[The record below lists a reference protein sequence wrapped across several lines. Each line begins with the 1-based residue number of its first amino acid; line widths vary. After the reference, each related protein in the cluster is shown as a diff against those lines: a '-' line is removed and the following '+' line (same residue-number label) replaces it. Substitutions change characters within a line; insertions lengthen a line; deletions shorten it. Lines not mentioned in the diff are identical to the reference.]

1 MKIWNHDIYNTA
13 RTLMIVADNEPVIVG
28 APPLSQQEQLHV
40 SKLVSQVLA
49 LLAALP
55 ARMQLSH
62 FSYATQA
69 LKMPAA
75 LANIILCQERNLMS
89 TVFAR
94 ADLVREQGQWK
105 LLEMNVGSSV
115 GGMFYS
121 SLPRLSGLA
130 QSYDALKIWGELI
143 TRNYCQGIQHIAIV
157 EDKSLVGE
165 LRPQFAVLANELQQ
179 QSNLNCSVVSADE
192 LWLEENQLFCPNGK
206 IDCIYRFFSE
216 HDVINDP
223 ESYTAVM
230 TAIKHEWVSLPMGFS
245 TNLLSNKGTLA
256 LLYQLLETSL
266 LTRAEKCLVKSIVPE
281 TLFVSPDTLQQLIAE
296 PDKWILKPTDS
307 ACGNGVMYGGE
318 MESKIWRA
326 QLEQICRSPETPY
339 IAQRFCEPESYPVIF
354 SNGEGSNFTENAS
367 VVWGVYIYGE
377 SYLGTLVR
385 AKSSQCTV
393 VINHAAGASVGPLN
407 NGSDEYLLDRLSTEE
422 SA

>member
-1 MKIWNHDIYNTA
+1 MKIWSNDIYNIA
-13 RTLMIVADNEPVIVG
+13 RSLMIVADNESVIVG
-28 APPLSQQEQLHV
+28 APPLSLQEQLHA
-40 SKLVSQVLA
+40 SKLVSQ
-49 LLAALP
+49 LLTLLVALP
-55 ARMQLSH
+55 DRMQLSN
-62 FSYATQA
+62 FSYATQM
-69 LKMPAA
+69 LKIPAA
-75 LANIILCQERNLMS
+75 LANIILCQEQHLTS
-89 TVFAR
+89 KVFAR
-94 ADLVREQGQWK
+94 ADLVRERGQWK

-121 SLPRLSGLA
+121 SLPRLSNLA
-130 QSYDALKIWGELI
+130 QSYDTLKLWGELI
-143 TRNYCQGIQHIAIV
+143 THNYCQNIQHIAIV
-157 EDKSLVGE
+157 EDKTLLGE
-165 LRPQFAVLANELQQ
+165 LRPQLEVLANELQQ

-206 IDCIYRFFSE
+206 IDCIYRFFNE
-216 HDVINDP
+216 RDVINDP
-223 ESYTAVM
+223 ESYSAVM

-245 TNLLSNKGTLA
+245 MNLLSNKGTLA

-266 LTRAEKCLVKSIVPE
+266 LTSDEKCLVKSIVPE

-307 ACGNGVMYGGE
+307 ACGNGIMYGGE
-318 MESKIWRA
+318 MQSKIWRT

-339 IAQRFCEPESYPVIF
+339 IAQRFCEPEYYPVSF
-354 SNGEGSNFTENAS
+354 SNGGSSNFTENAS
-367 VVWGVYIYGE
+367 VVWGIYIYGE

-385 AKSSQCTV
+385 AKSSQHTV

-407 NGSDEYLLDRLSTEE
+407 DYHLDRFSTEE